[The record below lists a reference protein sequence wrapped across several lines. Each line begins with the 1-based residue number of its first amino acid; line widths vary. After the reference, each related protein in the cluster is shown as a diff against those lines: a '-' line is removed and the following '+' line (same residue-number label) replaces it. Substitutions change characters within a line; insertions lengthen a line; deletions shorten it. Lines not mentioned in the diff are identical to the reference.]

1 MKYLWFG
8 NLQEV
13 VGKLVFEIWNIKE
26 AAVNQFTHFSY
37 EILMVLES
45 PGSCWNH
52 IDVEGSRG
60 RSVKLPEFRSHLI
73 YYLENGRGNQ
83 YSCGGGEWCWCSEL

>member
-26 AAVNQFTHFSY
+26 AAVNQFAHFSY
-37 EILMVLES
+37 EILIVLES
-45 PGSCWNH
+45 PGNCCEAFMGGLESQGSCCEA
-52 IDVEGSRG
+52 ICTFQM
-60 RSVKLPEFRSHLI
+60 K
-73 YYLENGRGNQ
+73 Y
-83 YSCGGGEWCWCSEL
+83 

>member
-1 MKYLWFG
+1 MIGEVLTRSTPEGSADLWFG

-13 VGKLVFEIWNIKE
+13 VGKLVLMIWNIKE
-26 AAVNQFTHFSY
+26 AAVKQFTHFSY

-60 RSVKLPEFRSHLI
+60 RSGRLPEFHSHLTS
-73 YYLENGRGNQ
+73 YL
-83 YSCGGGEWCWCSEL
+83 

>member
-1 MKYLWFG
+1 MLMTCDI
-8 NLQEV
+8 N
-13 VGKLVFEIWNIKE
+13 E
-26 AAVNQFTHFSY
+26 AAVNQCIHFPN

-60 RSVKLPEFRSHLI
+60 RSGRLPEFHNHLTS
-73 YYLENGRGNQ
+73 YLYTGRGNQ
-83 YSCGGGEWCWCSEL
+83 YSCGGGKWRWSSEL